1 MTTSRTPSRRITQ
14 RRIAELAGVSQATV
28 SLVLN
33 DKADGAAR
41 IPEETRERV
50 LKVLRETGYVADPAA
65 RRLAGVGNKILGVF
79 TYEPAFPTESQ
90 DFYAPLLSGIEQAAE
105 ELGCDLLL
113 FTSAPVVNGSRRLFH
128 EHNRL
133 RLADGCLLLG
143 VEMDHT
149 ELEHLVDDG
158 FPFVA
163 VGRRDVDGVPYVAI
177 DYASGTADLVG
188 RAWELGH
195 RRFAYLHVDSLGES
209 VLDRRTGVVGELER
223 RGGASAVQHLLAIPS
238 LGDDLERDW
247 AAIRASGAT
256 VVVVERSEWAER
268 LHALAE
274 REGVEVPRR
283 LSMIV
288 LSEPGRTGGSV
299 EFTRLSPPRTALASA
314 ATSLLAR
321 ILDPDDDVRP
331 DELRRTLPCPA
342 VAGVTLVAPESAPA
356 PDAPAGAAE

>member
-105 ELGCDLLL
+105 DLGCDLLL

-143 VEMDHT
+143 VEMDHA
-149 ELEHLVDDG
+149 ELEHLVADG

-163 VGRRDVDGVPYVAI
+163 VGRRDVEGVPYVAI
-177 DYASGTADLVG
+177 DYTSGTAALIG
-188 RAWELGH
+188 QAWELGH
-195 RRFAYLHVDSLGES
+195 RRFAYLHVDSRGES
-209 VLDRRTGVVGELER
+209 VLDRRAGVVDELER
-223 RGGASAVQHLLAIPS
+223 RGGASAVEQLLSIPS
-238 LGDDLERDW
+238 LGDDLQRDW
-247 AAIRASGAT
+247 AAIRDSGAT
-256 VVVVERSEWAER
+256 VVVVETAEWAER
-268 LHALAE
+268 LHEFAA
-274 REGVEVPRR
+274 RDGVEVPRR

-288 LSEPGRTGGSV
+288 LSEPGRGGGSV

-331 DELRRTLPCPA
+331 DELRQTLPCPA
-342 VAGVTLVAPESAPA
+342 IAGVTLVAPAE
-356 PDAPAGAAE
+356 AAE